1 MPTKKILVSAA
12 FVFFVSAAAFGI
24 WTLQEYQQ
32 QVEEQAYSEKQHQQ
46 KIEEYDRF
54 LQQQQEELDLLNAES
69 DRLMESDKLLDEE
82 IRQLDLQ
89 LLSTQ
94 PDSELPQSSA
104 SDLNGVS
111 Q

>member
-1 MPTKKILVSAA
+1 MSVKKILLSAVLVSFISVSG
-12 FVFFVSAAAFGI
+12 FVI
-24 WTLQEYQQ
+24 WALYEYQQ

-54 LQQQQEELDLLNAES
+54 LQQQQDELDVLNAES
-69 DRLMESDKLLDEE
+69 DRLMESDRLLDEK

-94 PDSELPQSSA
+94 RASAPSQSSA